1 MNKEVKILRKRHIF
15 KTITWRVI
23 GTLDTMF
30 LVWIITGDPIA
41 GLKIGGL
48 ELVTKFI
55 LYYFHERFWSNIR
68 FKDSKKQMLK
78 LDKNRKRHLAKT
90 ISWRTVGTLDT
101 MILAWIITGS
111 PINGLKV
118 SLAELVTKMI
128 LYYFHER
135 VWFMSNYGVIKIKNQ
150 DS

>member
-1 MNKEVKILRKRHIF
+1 
-15 KTITWRVI
+15 
-23 GTLDTMF
+23 
-30 LVWIITGDPIA
+30 
-41 GLKIGGL
+41 
-48 ELVTKFI
+48 
-55 LYYFHERFWSNIR
+55 
-68 FKDSKKQMLK
+68 MLK

-118 SLAELVTKMI
+118 SLAELVTKMV

-135 VWFMSNYGVIKIKNQ
+135 AWFMSNYGIIKIGNQ